1 MNNFTLLLQNKS
13 KDELLEIL
21 AQKLYLSDEADFW
34 KEKIIPYAD
43 TILTILLQ
51 LNEQN
56 LLFNP
61 EGEIVELLNSELFFR
76 WSDLVC
82 LRVLY
87 FILKQS
93 NQKNELVRTKYKN
106 KTYKFIDIE
115 KLENYLFQNR
125 INIIDED
132 ILDFSIAT
140 YNLHIGMLTIL
151 KNLTKN

>member
-21 AQKLYLSDEADFW
+21 AQKLDSSDEADFW

-43 TILTILLQ
+43 TIFTILFQ

-106 KTYKFIDIE
+106 KTYKFINIE

-140 YNLHIGMLTIL
+140 YNLHIGINSII
-151 KNLTKN
+151 KNLFLK